1 MILETTSTQ
10 LPLLR
15 NHRFGDD
22 NDGSAEENRESK
34 GGIVQHVIAF
44 MSTKPLLRGFNAAED
59 STSYGALSSRTQSQI
74 QKSFS

>member
-22 NDGSAEENRESK
+22 NAEENRESK
-34 GGIVQHVIAF
+34 AGIVQHAIAF